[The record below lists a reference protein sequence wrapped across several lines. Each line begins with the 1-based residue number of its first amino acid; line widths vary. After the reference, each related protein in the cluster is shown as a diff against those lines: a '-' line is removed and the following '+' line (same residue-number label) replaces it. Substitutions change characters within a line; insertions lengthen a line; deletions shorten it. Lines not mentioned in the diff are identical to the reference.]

1 MSTQTIHGIGASS
14 GIAIGPVFR
23 YKMQEQR
30 VEKRHVEDSAAEWAC
45 LEAALAQAKA
55 EIQALASRAKQEVGT
70 GSASIFEAHEMFLS
84 DPDLLEQVRTT
95 METQHVNADYAWKEG
110 TEQYAAT
117 LRSLSDEYLARAV
130 HVEDVARQVLQL
142 LHGAGEQVAP
152 LQEPS
157 IIVATE
163 LATSDTLTFDKQ
175 KVLALCTAYG
185 GATAPV
191 AFLAKKLGIA
201 AVVRLGAAADQLH
214 SGAQV
219 IVNGITGEVLIE
231 PDEAEIAVYR
241 QQMQAL
247 AQSWSEALQ
256 EALAPAITADGKQVE
271 TVANIISPADAAGA
285 LEYGAEGV
293 GLLRSEFLFLDR
305 DTAPDEDE
313 QFAVYSAIM
322 ETMGQRPVVIRTLD
336 IGGAKPASYLD
347 MPQEVN
353 PSLGVRGVRFSLA
366 HPEVFQVQL
375 RALLRAGVG
384 HNVKIMFP
392 MVATREEVLAAR
404 EQLAA
409 AREALTER
417 GVPFSQQ
424 YEVGIM
430 VEVPAAAL
438 MADVLAGMVD
448 FFSIGTNDLS
458 QYTLAADRRNA
469 AVAPLADVLHP
480 AVLRLIR
487 MVIDAAHAQGKWVGL
502 CGDLAG
508 DPLAVSVLLGLG
520 LDEFSMTARSLPA
533 VKQAIRRCTLAQARE
548 IALHALALGDASEV
562 RGFLH
567 HQLDLER
574 PSQL

>member
-1 MSTQTIHGIGASS
+1 MRALSQQEAQLREQIWTEYVQRMVEQKGDAKHYPLTVTIGWLGWQASEMRRHHQAIFSLEILQPDWLPMRQRNWYLWSVGLGIGL
-14 GIAIGPVFR
+14 IG
-23 YKMQEQR
+23 
-30 VEKRHVEDSAAEWAC
+30 
-45 LEAALAQAKA
+45 AL
-55 EIQALASRAKQEVGT
+55 IVGLGT
-70 GSASIFEAHEMFLS
+70 GLMGTLISGVSTELITWLGIGLLAGLS
-84 DPDLLEQVRTT
+84 FGLPLGLI
-95 METQHVNADYAWKEG
+95 
-110 TEQYAAT
+110 
-117 LRSLSDEYLARAV
+117 LAR
-130 HVEDVARQVLQL
+130 DTQL
-142 LHGAGEQVAP
+142 
-152 LQEPS
+152 
-157 IIVATE
+157 E
-163 LATSDTLTFDKQ
+163 L
-175 KVLALCTAYG
+175 
-185 GATAPV
+185 
-191 AFLAKKLGIA
+191 
-201 AVVRLGAAADQLH
+201 AAADQLH
-214 SGAQV
+214 NGAQV

-231 PDEAEIAVYR
+231 PDEAAIAAYR

-256 EALAPAITADGKQVE
+256 EALAHAITADGKQVK
-271 TVANIISPADAAGA
+271 TVANIISPADAARA

-293 GLLRSEFLFLDR
+293 GLLRSEFLFLDH
-305 DTAPDEDE
+305 DTEPDEDE

-336 IGGAKPASYLD
+336 IGGAKPASYLN

-366 HPEVFQVQL
+366 NPEMFQVQL

-384 HNVKIMFP
+384 HNLKIMFP

-409 AREALTER
+409 ARKALTER

-430 VEVPAAAL
+430 VEVPATAL

-469 AVAPLADVLHP
+469 TVAPLADVLHP
-480 AVLRLIR
+480 AVLLLIR
-487 MVIDAAHAQGKWVGL
+487 MVIDAAHVQGKWVGL

-520 LDEFSMTARSLPA
+520 LDEFSMTARSIPL
-533 VKQAIRRCTLAQARE
+533 VKQAIRRCTLVQARE
-548 IALHALALGDASEV
+548 IAQHALAMGDAGEV
-562 RGFLH
+562 RAYLRS
-567 HQLDLER
+567 L
-574 PSQL
+574 